1 MKLPCFQYQ
10 MKVVPEVYLLLL
22 SSLSCL
28 VTMSSPPEF
37 YFISDM
43 SPEELFDSLVSF
55 FFSRMVAL
63 PKLKPSKYY

>member
-1 MKLPCFQYQ
+1 
-10 MKVVPEVYLLLL
+10 MKVVPEVYLLLP
-22 SSLSCL
+22 SSLSCF
-28 VTMSSPPEF
+28 VTMFSPPEF

-43 SPEELFDSLVSF
+43 SPEELFDSLVSL